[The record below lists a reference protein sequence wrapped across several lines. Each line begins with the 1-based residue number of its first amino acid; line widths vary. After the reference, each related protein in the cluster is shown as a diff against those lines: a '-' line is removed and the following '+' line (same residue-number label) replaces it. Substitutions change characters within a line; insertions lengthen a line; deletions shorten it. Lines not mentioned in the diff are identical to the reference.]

1 MKLHLSYFLPCFTF
15 VPCFTRP
22 AVAWLCG
29 SLAQCTILLA
39 TNNGAQLVAQEPAQA
54 VETVAQSLRDMII
67 FHAPFEGSTQ
77 AALAQGDGKLLTADS
92 IDRNQILGHELP
104 AGLSIASGQGRI
116 GDALHFAE
124 KTKEMVFYEGSEC
137 GYRDH
142 NWSGSVSV
150 WLKLDPNKDLE
161 PGYCDP
167 LQITERAWNDAAF
180 FIDFDKFLPRDFRLG
195 VFADLKAWNPKD
207 IAWDDLPIAD
217 RPMVVVQQPPFS
229 ANEWTHI
236 CFTWEHINA
245 DDNQTPSSTLYLNG
259 QQQGSYQPP
268 KQFTWDPAK
277 ASLMLGLNYIG
288 LMDELSVFNAP
299 LSSAQVQHLYQHPS
313 VVSSKQ

>member
-1 MKLHLSYFLPCFTF
+1 MKLHLPHYLSSITLPSFALVCGLLTLCSF
-15 VPCFTRP
+15 VPQTYN
-22 AVAWLCG
+22 
-29 SLAQCTILLA
+29 CT
-39 TNNGAQLVAQEPAQA
+39 QLTAQEPTRASEA
-54 VETVAQSLRDMII
+54 VAQSLRDALI
-67 FHAPFEGSTQ
+67 FHAPFEGNTQ
-77 AALAQGDGKLLTADS
+77 ATLAQGEGKLLTADS
-92 IDRNQILGHELP
+92 IERTQILGHDLP
-104 AGLSIASGQGRI
+104 QGLTIAQGQGRI

-124 KTKEMVFYEGSEC
+124 KTKEMVYYEGSEC
-137 GYRDH
+137 GYREH

-195 VFADLKAWNPKD
+195 VFADLKAWNPQD

-217 RPMVVVQQPPFS
+217 RPMIVVQQPPFS
-229 ANEWTHI
+229 TDEWTHV
-236 CFTWEHINA
+236 CFTWAHINA
-245 DDNQTPSSTLYLNG
+245 SDSQTPVSALYLNG
-259 QQQGSYQPP
+259 QPQGSYQPP

-299 LSSAQVQHLYQHPS
+299 LSATQVQHLYQQPS
-313 VVSSKQ
+313 SVSSKQ